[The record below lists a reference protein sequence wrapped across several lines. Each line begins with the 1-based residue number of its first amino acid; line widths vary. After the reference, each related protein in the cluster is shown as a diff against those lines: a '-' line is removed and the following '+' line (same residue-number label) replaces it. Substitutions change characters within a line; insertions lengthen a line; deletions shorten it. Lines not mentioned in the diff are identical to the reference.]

1 MSGAS
6 SVTSPSV
13 HWYLRIS
20 VATFRSSGSPLPRI
34 PRKWSLRGI
43 WGRGAGGGLMKMFS
57 VSDLSYPLF
66 IPKGS
71 KAISPGS
78 RRAIRGRS

>member
-1 MSGAS
+1 MA
-6 SVTSPSV
+6 
-13 HWYLRIS
+13 
-20 VATFRSSGSPLPRI
+20 
-34 PRKWSLRGI
+34 
-43 WGRGAGGGLMKMFS
+43 GLMKMFS

-78 RRAIRGRS
+78 RDASGDARETHHNINPEGVAADVL

>member
-1 MSGAS
+1 MIWLS
-6 SVTSPSV
+6 
-13 HWYLRIS
+13 
-20 VATFRSSGSPLPRI
+20 LPYDRPI
-34 PRKWSLRGI
+34 RFGMTQCR
-43 WGRGAGGGLMKMFS
+43 AGLMKMFS

-78 RRAIRGRS
+78 RWRIRGRS